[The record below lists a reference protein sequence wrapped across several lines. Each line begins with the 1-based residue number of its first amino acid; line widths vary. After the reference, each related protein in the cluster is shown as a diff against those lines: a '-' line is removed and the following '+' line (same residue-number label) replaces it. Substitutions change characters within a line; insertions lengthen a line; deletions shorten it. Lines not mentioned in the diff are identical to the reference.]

1 MIYDIVPVNEHEM
14 LPESAQDFL
23 NYLSTIKGKSENT
36 VNAYKTDLILFF
48 RFIKVYK
55 GYISPKTE
63 FQEIPINDIDKELL
77 KKIKLSDL
85 YAFLSFVEKQ
95 RENGTHARA
104 RKVSC
109 LRSYFR
115 YLVGKVNLLDE
126 NPAEE
131 LETPKISK
139 RNPIYLS
146 LEESLQLLNSLDKSK
161 KNYYRDYCILV
172 LFLNCGMRVS
182 ELCGIEIAKIKED
195 TLTIIGKGNKERTV
209 YLNDACLRAIEN
221 YIKVRD
227 VSKVDDE
234 NKKYLFISNH
244 HRRMEKTTVEK
255 LVKKHVK
262 NAGLKNEKYT
272 PHKLRHTAAT
282 LMYKYGKVD
291 IRSLQRILGHE
302 SVATTQIYT
311 HVDEEIL
318 RDAVKANPL
327 AEFDNKK

>member
-1 MIYDIVPVNEHEM
+1 MIYNIVPANEYES
-14 LPESAQDFL
+14 LPETVQDFL

-36 VNAYKTDLILFF
+36 VNAYKIELTLFF

-63 FQEIPINDIDKELL
+63 FQKILINDVDANILR
-77 KKIKLSDL
+77 KIRLSDL
-85 YAFLSFVEKQ
+85 YAYLSFVEKQ
-95 RENGTHARA
+95 RENGSAARA

-109 LRSYFR
+109 LRSYFK
-115 YLVGKVNLLDE
+115 YLVLKAKILEE

-146 LEESLQLLNSLDKSK
+146 LDESLKLLSSLDKNK

-182 ELCGIEIAKIKED
+182 ELCSIEIEKIKDD

-209 YLNDACLRAIEN
+209 YLNDACLKAIN
-221 YIKVRD
+221 DYLKVRD
-227 VSKVDDE
+227 SSKADE
-234 NKKYLFISNH
+234 NNKRYLFLSNH
-244 HRRMEKTTVEK
+244 NKGIEKTTVEK

-262 NAGLKNEKYT
+262 NAGLNNEKYT

-282 LMYKYGKVD
+282 LMYKHGKVD

-318 RDAVKANPL
+318 RDAVKSNPL
-327 AEFDNKK
+327 ADVKSK